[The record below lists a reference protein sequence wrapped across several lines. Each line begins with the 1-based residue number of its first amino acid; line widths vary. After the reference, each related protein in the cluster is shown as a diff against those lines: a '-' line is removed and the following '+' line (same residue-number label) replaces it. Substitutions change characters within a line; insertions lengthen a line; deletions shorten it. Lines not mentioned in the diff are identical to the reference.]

1 MKKINVSFFTF
12 SSFVS
17 VFRSL
22 PLLCFELFLS
32 LLCVFFFNFTL
43 HSCLSH
49 SHLPLSSSP
58 CGLHLL
64 SSHLFLFVVS
74 SLVSFLQPS
83 LLPPF
88 SFYFMFL
95 LSSVPDQIFLQRCLS
110 CSSPHQLLLWWLGGG
125 QTASGDICGA
135 RQT

>member
-88 SFYFMFL
+88 SYFMFL